1 MEYNQIEAFIYCW
14 LSPFVVSHYSSYK
27 ITILSPLLNCCCVK
41 VLLCLAL
48 FENNT
53 LMFVWPARWC
63 LIEINFYSFLLF
75 RCKKVA
81 RKIHNISLIIQDR
94 PNKAENIQAKLKVWM
109 LRNPYPIDNYFLFQ
123 HNWKWGFI
131 WGQPMI
137 DICVGVEYHII

>member
-14 LSPFVVSHYSSYK
+14 LSPFVVSYYSSYK

-94 PNKAENIQAKLKVWM
+94 PNKAENIQAKLKVWIPKFYEI
-109 LRNPYPIDNYFLFQ
+109 LIRLIAIFYYNIAENGGLFEDNPWLIFVL
-123 HNWKWGFI
+123 
-131 WGQPMI
+131 
-137 DICVGVEYHII
+137 V

>member
-94 PNKAENIQAKLKVWM
+94 PNKAENTQAKLKVWM
-109 LRNPYPIDNYFLFQ
+109 YFKAYQMLIRLIIIFYFNITENGGLFEDNPWLIFVL
-123 HNWKWGFI
+123 
-131 WGQPMI
+131 
-137 DICVGVEYHII
+137 V

>member
-14 LSPFVVSHYSSYK
+14 LSPFVVSYYSSYK

-109 LRNPYPIDNYFLFQ
+109 YFKSYEILIRLFIIFYFNIAENGGLFEDNPWLIFVL
-123 HNWKWGFI
+123 
-131 WGQPMI
+131 
-137 DICVGVEYHII
+137 V

>member
-75 RCKKVA
+75 CCKKVA

-94 PNKAENIQAKLKVWM
+94 PNKAENIQTKLRVWM
-109 LRNPYPIDNYFLFQ
+109 PPFYEILIRLIIIFYFNITENGGLFEDNPWLIFVL
-123 HNWKWGFI
+123 
-131 WGQPMI
+131 
-137 DICVGVEYHII
+137 V